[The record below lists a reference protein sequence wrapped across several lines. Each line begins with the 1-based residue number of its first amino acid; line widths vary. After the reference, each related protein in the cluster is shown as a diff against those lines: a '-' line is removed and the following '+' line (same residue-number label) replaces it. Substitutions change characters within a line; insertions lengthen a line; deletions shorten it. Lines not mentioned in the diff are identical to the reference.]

1 MRIHFAALAA
11 AGVAALSA
19 CSSGPR
25 GDVRGPVVVAP
36 ARAGAEL
43 VGQSLRVETSA
54 GRTSVMQFAADGTVR
69 ATFSGRETAGRWEV
83 EGQKLCFTWGSVRD
97 CWPYVAPLTR
107 GQTVALTSDR
117 GNKVRVTLL

>member
-19 CSSGPR
+19 CSSGP
-25 GDVRGPVVVAP
+25 GTDIRGPVAVAP
-36 ARAGAEL
+36 ARAGSEL
-43 VGQSLRVETSA
+43 IGQSMRVETSA

-97 CWPYVAPLTR
+97 CWPYVAPLIR
-107 GQTVALTSDR
+107 GRTLDLTSDR